1 MATLGALM
9 RVNTMRAL
17 TARLART
24 MVLHFKHRSNDLT
37 ALSAQETSA
46 LLACARRLRES
57 PAAANAH
64 ALRGKKLCM
73 LSVAH
78 DHPGVALLLQAATGL
93 GAHVAQV
100 PPSLSA
106 SSSVNEIQHTARLL
120 GRLYDGVA
128 CVGLPS
134 DLVHRIAADANVPV
148 FDGIAAPDHPVA
160 RLADQLGNGTPEQ
173 ANQCLM
179 IQALLLCTL
188 A

>member
-1 MATLGALM
+1 M
-9 RVNTMRAL
+9 RVNTMRAF

-24 MVLHFKHRSNDLT
+24 MVLDLTHRSNDFT
-37 ALSAQETSA
+37 ALSAQEASA

-57 PAAANAH
+57 PAAANAR
-64 ALRGKKLCM
+64 ALRGKNLCL
-73 LSVAH
+73 LSMTH
-78 DHPGVALLLQAATGL
+78 DDPGAALLLQAATGL

-120 GRLYDGVA
+120 SRLYDGVA

-134 DLVHRIAADANVPV
+134 DLARRIAADAEVPV
-148 FDGIAAPDHPVA
+148 FDGIAGPDHPVA
-160 RLADQLGNGTPEQ
+160 RLAEQLGDGAPEQ
-173 ANQCLM
+173 NSRRLLM
-179 IQALLLCTL
+179 QALLLCTL